1 MKKFAKILSVM
12 FAVIMIASAF
22 MVGAGASSAYQT
34 YTYSIDGYP
43 LLSPDAY
50 DVEKTVTSADMGL
63 EIPLNAPSDIITDKE
78 NNVYIADTKNNR
90 IVCLDRYYKVK
101 KTIHGFVNGVGN
113 NDSLLE
119 PQGVF
124 VTDDTIWV
132 CDTGRS
138 RIVAFDKETY
148 EFIKVLE
155 APESHLFE
163 NDAVYKPVAM
173 AVDEYN
179 RLFVVSSTTYQGIIV
194 MTDDGAFQKFIG
206 AQAVEISAWEI
217 IWRKLRTEEQ
227 QAQQEENIASEFN
240 NIALGADGFIY
251 VTTSTID
258 EGTVR
263 AQILAKA
270 KDGKYLPVKML
281 NTSGDEIMRRNG
293 FWPPA
298 GEVDFK
304 KVTSTSSTTNTSN
317 DGGVSKI
324 IDVAEG
330 EEGTWSIIDEKRKRV
345 YTYDKNGNLLFAFG
359 EEGNMMGSISAI
371 KGITYQGDKM
381 LILDSTI
388 STNNFTVFTRTPYG
402 NTIIEAIAAE
412 NNQEFSVAINKWT
425 DVLKSNSNFDAAY
438 VGIGQ
443 AMYRNGEYER
453 SLEYFESAYDTT
465 NWSNSYKEIRKEW
478 MSSYFLLLIAILVAI
493 IVGISFFNKFIKKV
507 NSKAALSG
515 KKKTFGQELAYG
527 FHVILHPFDGFWDL
541 KHEKRGSVRA
551 ATVYIVITILAFF
564 YQSIGSGYLLNPE
577 GNFGSIWNQV
587 LGVLVPLFLFILA
600 NWCLTT
606 LFDGEGSFKD
616 IYIACGYS
624 LLPLPM
630 ILIPVTIYS
639 NFCILTEVSILNFL
653 TTIAF
658 IWLGLLLILGTQVTH
673 DYTMG
678 KNIITIL
685 GTLVA
690 MVFNM
695 FVAIL
700 FSTLITKM
708 VSLVTNIVTEIQF
721 RI

>member
-1 MKKFAKILSVM
+1 
-12 FAVIMIASAF
+12 
-22 MVGAGASSAYQT
+22 
-34 YTYSIDGYP
+34 
-43 LLSPDAY
+43 
-50 DVEKTVTSADMGL
+50 
-63 EIPLNAPSDIITDKE
+63 
-78 NNVYIADTKNNR
+78 
-90 IVCLDRYYKVK
+90 
-101 KTIHGFVNGVGN
+101 
-113 NDSLLE
+113 
-119 PQGVF
+119 
-124 VTDDTIWV
+124 
-132 CDTGRS
+132 
-138 RIVAFDKETY
+138 
-148 EFIKVLE
+148 
-155 APESHLFE
+155 
-163 NDAVYKPVAM
+163 
-173 AVDEYN
+173 
-179 RLFVVSSTTYQGIIV
+179 
-194 MTDDGAFQKFIG
+194 
-206 AQAVEISAWEI
+206 
-217 IWRKLRTEEQ
+217 
-227 QAQQEENIASEFN
+227 
-240 NIALGADGFIY
+240 
-251 VTTSTID
+251 
-258 EGTVR
+258 
-263 AQILAKA
+263 
-270 KDGKYLPVKML
+270 
-281 NTSGDEIMRRNG
+281 
-293 FWPPA
+293 
-298 GEVDFK
+298 
-304 KVTSTSSTTNTSN
+304 
-317 DGGVSKI
+317 
-324 IDVAEG
+324 
-330 EEGTWSIIDEKRKRV
+330 
-345 YTYDKNGNLLFAFG
+345 
-359 EEGNMMGSISAI
+359 
-371 KGITYQGDKM
+371 
-381 LILDSTI
+381 
-388 STNNFTVFTRTPYG
+388 
-402 NTIIEAIAAE
+402 
-412 NNQEFSVAINKWT
+412 
-425 DVLKSNSNFDAAY
+425 
-438 VGIGQ
+438 
-443 AMYRNGEYER
+443 
-453 SLEYFESAYDTT
+453 
-465 NWSNSYKEIRKEW
+465 

-493 IVGISFFNKFIKKV
+493 IVGVSFFNKFIKKV
-507 NSKAALSG
+507 NAKAALSG

-690 MVFNM
+690 MVFIM